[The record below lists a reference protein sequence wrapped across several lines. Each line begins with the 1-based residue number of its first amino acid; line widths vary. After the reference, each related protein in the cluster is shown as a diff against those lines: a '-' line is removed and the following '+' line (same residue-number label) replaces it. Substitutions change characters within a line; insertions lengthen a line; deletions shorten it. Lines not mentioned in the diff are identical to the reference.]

1 MCMFPGSTS
10 RKVGWGSA
18 AYFPKSSPYL
28 WPKSAFFAT
37 PFMTCP
43 KIRLLIYD
51 RYGWPSCPKHKLW
64 RAFVDGFIGKDEVA
78 SSEKHTQ
85 FKTRVLKPY
94 RVGNQNGQN
103 RYPVYD
109 QNSCKTPFFTAE
121 HSHIAHKGSNP
132 SPGCV
137 WCIFIQSKTN
147 LQFITV
153 RQDSSRVCDLKLLFY
168 RKHTEDVML
177 VVFSQLINGRKLNV
191 WWRKRR
197 GTIPFN
203 WNANFILTDKQEV
216 I

>member
-1 MCMFPGSTS
+1 MCLNDHIILFPINHASTTYQAS
-10 RKVGWGSA
+10 VSYFGLFWPDIVELKYLMARPNLPCTQPKRTRKGVT
-18 AYFPKSSPYL
+18 SSVS
-28 WPKSAFFAT
+28 WT
-37 PFMTCP
+37 IT
-43 KIRLLIYD
+43 
-51 RYGWPSCPKHKLW
+51 
-64 RAFVDGFIGKDEVA
+64 
-78 SSEKHTQ
+78 
-85 FKTRVLKPY
+85 
-94 RVGNQNGQN
+94 GQN

-109 QNSCKTPFFTAE
+109 QNGCKTPFFTAE

>member
-1 MCMFPGSTS
+1 MLGGGVRPASQPPPGRLVFECVTCFYCRPKTLTLFKTKTEWKS
-10 RKVGWGSA
+10 RFSLK
-18 AYFPKSSPYL
+18 K
-28 WPKSAFFAT
+28 
-37 PFMTCP
+37 C
-43 KIRLLIYD
+43 
-51 RYGWPSCPKHKLW
+51 
-64 RAFVDGFIGKDEVA
+64 
-78 SSEKHTQ
+78 TQ
-85 FKTRVLKPY
+85 FKTRVPKPY
-94 RVGNQNGQN
+94 RVCNQNGQN

-109 QNSCKTPFFTAE
+109 QNGCKTPLFTAE